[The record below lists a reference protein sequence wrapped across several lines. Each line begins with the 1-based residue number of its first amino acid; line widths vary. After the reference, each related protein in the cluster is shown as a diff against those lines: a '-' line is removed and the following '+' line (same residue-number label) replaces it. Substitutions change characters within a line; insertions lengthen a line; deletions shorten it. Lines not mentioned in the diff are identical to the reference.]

1 MDWSYN
7 FLSEFH
13 AANAIVVPKPMKVL
27 SKCAQRFSD
36 GYSVII
42 AEALAVLK
50 GLQFA
55 LASGL
60 LPAILDY
67 DSLDVVTA
75 IDNPSTYSSEV
86 GLVIIDILE
95 MLGRCPG
102 SKVLHV
108 PRSVNM
114 TAHTLVRFA
123 LSLDRD
129 YF

>member
-1 MDWSYN
+1 MDLNRSLVG
-7 FLSEFH
+7 LSIIFRRSFRLCPGCE
-13 AANAIVVPKPMKVL
+13 
-27 SKCAQRFSD
+27 CAEIF
-36 GYSVII
+36 GW
-42 AEALAVLK
+42 LL
-50 GLQFA
+50 
-55 LASGL
+55 GL
-60 LPAILDY
+60 LPAILDS
-67 DSLDVVTA
+67 DSLDIVTA

-114 TAHTLVRFA
+114 TTHTLVRFA